1 MASTTTAE
9 SAAADNVSKSRLL
22 DFERVLALVGDRG
35 FRFESGDLKL
45 TVFPA
50 SKANSPSGAKCNWRQ
65 HVAAAAATK
74 TPKKPRAAKREPLNS
89 MSACCYEA
97 PQAAGCYK
105 AQQAAGCCY
114 KPPEHHQ
121 PGPSRQRR
129 KARRAAVTAGHATA
143 ALAPSLPSLP
153 PSVEPGA
160 EAEPPAAV
168 PCAAAVALP
177 PGLGVASSKRRA
189 PFGPPSSK
197 RVALDFS
204 SSSSS
209 SPGPALALEV
219 GSEDMY
225 LPLVPHQN
233 EPLPSPIITDNEY
246 IICTRLRSTIPRS
259 S

>member
-50 SKANSPSGAKCNWRQ
+50 SKANSPSGAKCNWRRP
-65 HVAAAAATK
+65 VAAAAATK
-74 TPKKPRAAKREPLNS
+74 TPKKHRAAKREPLNS
-89 MSACCYEA
+89 TSACCYEA
-97 PQAAGCYK
+97 QKAAGCYK
-105 AQQAAGCCY
+105 AQQAAGCY
-114 KPPEHHQ
+114 EPPEHHQ

-129 KARRAAVTAGHATA
+129 KARRAAG
-143 ALAPSLPSLP
+143 LAPSLLSLP

-168 PCAAAVALP
+168 PCAAAVAMP

-197 RVALDFS
+197 RLALDFS
-204 SSSSS
+204 SSSHS

-219 GSEDMY
+219 ASEDMY

-246 IICTRLRSTIPRS
+246 HICTRLRSTIPRS

>member
-1 MASTTTAE
+1 MKGSPRCKHTW
-9 SAAADNVSKSRLL
+9 LL
-22 DFERVLALVGDRG
+22 DREV
-35 FRFESGDLKL
+35 
-45 TVFPA
+45 A
-50 SKANSPSGAKCNWRQ
+50 SASA
-65 HVAAAAATK
+65 
-74 TPKKPRAAKREPLNS
+74 PKKHRAAKRGPLS
-89 MSACCYEA
+89 PGSACSGASSVGSGRSLRPE
-97 PQAAGCYK
+97 
-105 AQQAAGCCY
+105 
-114 KPPEHHQ
+114 PPEQHQ

-160 EAEPPAAV
+160 EAVPPAAV
-168 PCAAAVALP
+168 PRAAAVALP

-219 GSEDMY
+219 GFEDMY
-225 LPLVPHQN
+225 LPSVPHQN
-233 EPLPSPIITDNEY
+233 EPLLSTIITNNEY
-246 IICTRLRSTIPRS
+246 NIYTRLRSTISRS